1 MEVIDYVK
9 RFLKKH
15 NINDIILLEEHQ
27 EGSAATYN
35 FVTKELAIDTKKVLK
50 EADRLNLSIDDM
62 VCVVVSHELGH
73 YMDPD
78 LEQLY
83 KKKKQVLDKIDY
95 EFSSCDL
102 QELLHKGVSYVVQ
115 AEKNAWNLG
124 TKYVPEKLKNIY
136 YQEMKENLNT
146 VEIATMNKIGEFI
159 EAVLER
165 EKLKK
170 GL

>member
-1 MEVIDYVK
+1 VDVIDYVK
-9 RFLKKH
+9 RFLNKY
-15 NINDIILLEEHQ
+15 NIDDIILLEEHQ

-35 FVTKELAIDTKKVLK
+35 FATKELAVDTHKVLK
-50 EADRLNLSIDDM
+50 EADRLNLSIEDM

-83 KKKKQVLDKIDY
+83 EKKKQVLDKIDF
-95 EFSSCDL
+95 EFLSCDL
-102 QELLHKGVSYVVQ
+102 EELLHKGVSYVVQ
-115 AEKNAWNLG
+115 AEKNAWDLG
-124 TKYVPEKLKNIY
+124 RKYIPERLTNVY
-136 YQEMKENLNT
+136 NQEMKENLNT
-146 VEIATMNKIGEFI
+146 IEIATMNKIGQFI

-170 GL
+170 G